1 MTLEAFVAS
10 GKIQLEKSKLHFSSS
25 QQHMDQLVLRTLGWT
40 ATQLFLKKKEEL
52 EPEDL
57 HQLQV
62 VLEKRLKGEPLQYIL
77 GFEYF
82 YESRFEVGPGCLI
95 PRKETELI
103 VDELLFISL
112 EKKLRIAEL
121 GAGSG
126 NIGISVLLKR
136 PHWEWHAFE
145 INPQSSDYAE
155 KNRRALLSEKSAY
168 HLHRGDFFEQSL
180 AEAPYD
186 IVVANPPYISTHEMK
201 ELPREVLQ
209 EPHVALEAGEEGL
222 QVIQKLLD
230 YLPRL
235 LKPGDLFLCEMGSG
249 QSAMVQSELKARKFE
264 SFSILK
270 DLSGLPR
277 VLKLRM

>member
-1 MTLEAFVAS
+1 MTLGEFLAS
-10 GKIQLEKSKLHFSSS
+10 GKVQLEKAKLHFASP
-25 QQHMDQLVLRTLGWT
+25 QQHIDQLVIRTLGWNS
-40 ATQLFLKKKEEL
+40 TQLFLKKKDVL
-52 EPEDL
+52 EPEEL
-57 HQLQV
+57 QQLQG
-62 VLEKRLKGEPLQYIL
+62 VLERRLKGEPLQYIL

-103 VDELLFISL
+103 VDELVCVSQ
-112 EKKLRIAEL
+112 EKKLRVAEL

-136 PHWEWHAFE
+136 PNWEWHAYE
-145 INPQSSDYAE
+145 INPQSSAYAE
-155 KNRRALLSEKSAY
+155 KNRLGLLSEKSAY
-168 HLHRGDFFEQSL
+168 RLHRGDFFEQSF
-180 AEAPYD
+180 AEAPFD
-186 IVVANPPYISTHEMK
+186 VVVANPPYISSSEMK
-201 ELPREVLQ
+201 ELPQEVLQ

-222 QVIQKLLD
+222 NVIRKLLD

-235 LKPGDLFLCEMGSG
+235 LKPAGLFLCEMGSG
-249 QSAMVQSELKARKFE
+249 QEVLVQSELKVRKFE

-277 VLKLRM
+277 VVKLRI